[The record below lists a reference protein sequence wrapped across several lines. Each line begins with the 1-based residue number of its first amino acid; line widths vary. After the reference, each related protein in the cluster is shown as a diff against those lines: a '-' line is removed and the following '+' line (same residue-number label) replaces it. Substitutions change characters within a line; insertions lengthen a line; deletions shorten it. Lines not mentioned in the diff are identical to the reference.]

1 MLADLPHRAIWAV
14 AVPAMA
20 TAVATA
26 LVGVVDTWA
35 IGQTN
40 DAGQMAGV
48 AIGAMLFSILLFSC
62 NFLRMGTTGLTAR
75 AFGAGDTPDVLRIV
89 LRALVFA
96 LLISGVLLL
105 AKIWLGRAG
114 IAALG
119 GAGAVAEQAQAFI
132 RIRLWSLPFAMLSMA
147 LVGHLMGV
155 QAMRPV
161 MKIEILYNLGN
172 AFFCLLLVHNQQISP
187 RSLAIANI
195 AAELLKFLCLAG
207 FVGSR
212 YGWAM
217 AQMLSDRLTW
227 QAAAILKLG
236 TINRDLF
243 LRTSLL
249 MLCLAAQTRAGANA
263 GAIPLA
269 ANQIL
274 FQFFILSAL
283 VLDGFEAA
291 AQTLGG
297 GAVGARAAQ
306 TFRHLVRGC
315 LLWGG
320 VSAGGIVVFYAL
332 FGHGLIGSFTDNQ
345 AVENA
350 ARSLLVWAMIS
361 PLIGVWS
368 FVYDGTFIGAGWTR
382 AMLLTMAISAA
393 IYLLLV
399 WMLVPIWGMNGL
411 WVAFLSLFVA
421 RGLAQAMLYPRL
433 TRQTFTVSSVPNVEK
448 IA

>member
-1 MLADLPHRAIWAV
+1 MLTDLPHRAIWAV

-40 DAGQMAGV
+40 NAGQMAGV

-62 NFLRMGTTGLTAR
+62 NFLRMGTTGLTAQ
-75 AFGAGDTPDVLRIV
+75 AFGAGDKPELLRIL

-105 AKIWLGRAG
+105 GRIWLIRAG
-114 IAALG
+114 LHALG
-119 GAGAVAEQAQAFI
+119 ADGAVGEHALAFI
-132 RIRLWSLPFAMLSMA
+132 SVRLWSLPVAMLSMA

-161 MKIEILYNLGN
+161 MKIEILYNLSN
-172 AFFCLLLVHNQQISP
+172 AFFCLLLVHNGQISP
-187 RSLAIANI
+187 RALAYANI
-195 AAELLKFLCLAG
+195 AAECLKLLCLAG
-207 FVGSR
+207 FVVSR
-212 YGWAM
+212 YGRALTHF
-217 AQMLSDRLTW
+217 LSDKLTW
-227 QAAAILKLG
+227 QAAAIVKLG
-236 TINRDLF
+236 AINRDLF
-243 LRTSLL
+243 LRTALL
-249 MLCLAAQTRAGANA
+249 MLCLAAQTRTGAAAGAA
-263 GAIPLA
+263 ALA

-297 GAVGARAAQ
+297 GAVGARDAQ
-306 TFRHLVRGC
+306 KFRSLVRGC

-320 VSAGGIVVFYAL
+320 VSAGVIVIFYGL
-332 FGHGLIGSFTDNQ
+332 FGHALIGSFTENQ
-345 AVENA
+345 AVAQA
-350 ARSLLVWAMIS
+350 AHSLLIWAMIS

-382 AMLLTMAISAA
+382 GMLITMAIGAA

-399 WMLVPIWGMNGL
+399 WALVPIWGMNGL

-433 TRQTFTVSSVPNVEK
+433 TRQTFALSSAHTGEK